1 MSRQLK
7 VGFPK
12 LKARILAIS
21 LYASLGLTL
30 VPINA
35 GASGV
40 PVIDVAAIGESIK
53 NMLATVKQWG
63 VEYSQYTAQF
73 ELLQKNLVQLQS
85 MINTFGLP
93 SGVKLEPVSPN
104 FGFERCG
111 GGISFSMSS
120 ITSML
125 SSSTGFANN
134 NPREQQKQLC
144 VAIQYMKNQRYNY
157 VVGFLAETMPTMDQS
172 LNKLMSLRN
181 FSVNPGDLNASM
193 YSLNDTNT
201 RMTKTFEQVNNQ
213 VKGYDTYIAALE
225 DNQRALTQDM
235 LRGKQNILGT
245 VVKTAALAE
254 ALGD

>member
-12 LKARILAIS
+12 LKARILAMS
-21 LYASLGLTL
+21 LYAGLGFTL
-30 VPINA
+30 VPLNA
-35 GASGV
+35 GATGV

-93 SGVKLEPVSPN
+93 TGVKLEPVAPN

-125 SSSTGFANN
+125 SSSTGFANS

-181 FSVNPGDLNASM
+181 FSTNPGDLGASM

-235 LRGKQNILGT
+235 LRGKQSILGT
-245 VVKTAALAE
+245 VVKTAALAK
-254 ALGD
+254 ALED